1 MTSYEYDIRSVKH
14 LRMEDI
20 LRIAGKH
27 VPGHLTSCPW
37 THYELDHGKGI
48 LKSEEALNC
57 YLAAYGIMH
66 ANKMFWMLKNSI
78 KASFD
83 TDFEVVDWGC
93 GQGLAALCL
102 VEFLQEHKFTMPSR
116 ITLVDASAAALR
128 RAKLHLEVMTGSTVE
143 LHSVERVL
151 IGSVNRHFWKDDAV
165 YATRPFVLH
174 LLSNIF
180 DMPGISLHALSRCIK
195 SAGRDGLVLCA
206 AHYSEK
212 TVNAISMFSSS
223 FSSVSTDTLFT
234 SFGDHLWKRSSG
246 YTYGAAL
253 KAFRIRQPDTPTTA
267 MIEQEEEFS
276 AAA

>member
-1 MTSYEYDIRSVKH
+1 MTSYEHDIRSVKH

-27 VPGHLTSCPW
+27 VPGHFLSCPW
-37 THYELDHGKGI
+37 THHELEHGKGI

-102 VEFLQEHKFTMPSR
+102 VEFLQKHKFTMPSR

-128 RAKLHLEVMTGSTVE
+128 RAKLHLEVMAGSRIE
-143 LHSVERVL
+143 LHSVEGFL
-151 IGSVNRHFWKDDAV
+151 IGSINRHFWKDDAV
-165 YATRPFVLH
+165 CATRPFVLH

-195 SAGRDGLVLCA
+195 RTDREGLVLCA

-212 TVNAISMFSSS
+212 TVSAISMFSSS
-223 FSSVSTDTLFT
+223 FSSASTDTLFT
-234 SFGDHLWKRSSG
+234 DSGPRLWRRSDG

-253 KAFRIRQPDTPTTA
+253 KAFRIRQHDNSTTA
-267 MIEQEEEFS
+267 LSFSEEKFS